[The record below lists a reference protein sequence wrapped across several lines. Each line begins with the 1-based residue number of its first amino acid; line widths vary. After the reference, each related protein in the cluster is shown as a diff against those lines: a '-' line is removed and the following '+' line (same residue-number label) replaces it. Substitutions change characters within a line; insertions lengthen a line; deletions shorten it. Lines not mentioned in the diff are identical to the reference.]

1 MRPALGPAHLRADA
15 PRRRLRRGDDVKSAV
30 DPVAQAATNTQN
42 AGSVAIAM
50 SGRASA
56 AGQEIPLQGEGV
68 FDLKGKRGRFTMT
81 TSVPGQ
87 RGVKIEEI
95 VDGLVLYM
103 HSDALAKGL
112 PAGKTWLKLDLKA
125 AGAKQ
130 GVDIAQLQSLSG
142 GGDPTQFLSYLAK
155 AGDVRKVGTEDVNGT
170 STTHYHATI
179 AFDKLAGSA
188 GKAAD
193 SVRQLEQ
200 MTGLKKL
207 PTDIWIDASQRV
219 RRQTVAIARRGRCP
233 SSSRCRSTTSAS
245 ACRSTCTRPA
255 ADETVDYSRRA
266 RAAAESAR
274 APRSASAPRR
284 LLGHPKLGWG
294 RALRDSRARRR
305 PAPRGRHR
313 APAGPLRAR
322 LRAWL
327 ETADGRFATWRARR
341 ALARSSAAGRAGRRQ
356 SR

>member
-1 MRPALGPAHLRADA
+1 MRPALGVLLICALTPLAAGCGA
-15 PRRRLRRGDDVKSAV
+15 GDDVKSAV

-50 SGRASA
+50 SGGASA

-87 RGVKIEEI
+87 QGVKIEEI

-179 AFDKLAGSA
+179 AFDKLAGTA

-200 MTGLKKL
+200 MTGLKQL
-207 PTDIWIDASQRV
+207 PTDIWIDASRRV
-219 RRQTVAIARRGRCP
+219 RRQTVAI
-233 SSSRCRSTTSAS
+233 STT
-245 ACRSTCTRPA
+245 RPLPIKFSLQIDYKRFGVPVDVHA
-255 ADETVDYSRRA
+255 PPADETVDYT
-266 RAAAESAR
+266 
-274 APRSASAPRR
+274 
-284 LLGHPKLGWG
+284 
-294 RALRDSRARRR
+294 DV
-305 PAPRGRHR
+305 
-313 APAGPLRAR
+313 AG
-322 LRAWL
+322 
-327 ETADGRFATWRARR
+327 G
-341 ALARSSAAGRAGRRQ
+341 G
-356 SR
+356 